1 MKRRELRKAV
11 AAKIALGY
19 TRQHAY
25 DELRMEEPTPDN
37 EDLADAVRYTPSL
50 LAREHF
56 KNERN
61 ILIALVVAL
70 ATFYF
75 WQIAALIHDQSSL
88 RRLLSLGF
96 PVSLLALGISSMGKW
111 GRSYSFIMFL
121 ALYGGFQWW
130 SKMEEPDFTDPL
142 TTLWLALTLAVIALS
157 WYLRKKLTSD
167 YIMQRDPREGMHK
180 RAVFPPEPGTL
191 A

>member
-1 MKRRELRKAV
+1 MKRRELRKAA

-19 TRQHAY
+19 SRQHAY
-25 DELRMEEPTPDN
+25 DELRIEEPTADN

-50 LAREHF
+50 MAREHF
-56 KNERN
+56 KNERT

-70 ATFYF
+70 AIFYF

-96 PVSLLALGISSMGKW
+96 PLSLLALGVSSTGTW
-111 GRSYSFIMFL
+111 GRAYSFIMFL

-130 SKMEEPDFTDPL
+130 NKMDDPDFTDPL
-142 TTLWLALTLAVIALS
+142 TITWLSLTLAVIALS
-157 WYLRKKLTSD
+157 WYLRKKLTSN

-180 RAVFPPEPGTL
+180 RAVFPPEP
-191 A
+191 